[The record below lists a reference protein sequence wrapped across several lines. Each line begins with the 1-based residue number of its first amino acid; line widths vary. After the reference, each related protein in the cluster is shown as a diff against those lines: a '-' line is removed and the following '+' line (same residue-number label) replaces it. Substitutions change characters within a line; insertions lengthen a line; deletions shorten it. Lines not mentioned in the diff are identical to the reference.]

1 MKETLKKFFFF
12 NLQTPKWLC
21 VCIQYKQLF
30 INSNTEITYEVAQ
43 MSLIS

>member
-1 MKETLKKFFFF
+1 MKETYFFFY
-12 NLQTPKWLC
+12 LQTPKWLC

-30 INSNTEITYEVAQ
+30 INSSNTEITYEVAE